1 MILDPLRLVIGGA
14 FLLYAAI
21 LDIRTRR
28 VPNRVWVVMGA
39 IGILLLHLHILL
51 KGSWYH
57 HLVIFPVLALYS
69 FPFIELTNEVGDGGS
84 NGEHGMDGGAGKEH
98 GIANGNDNSLE
109 GPLIGKPDA
118 TNGEGEQRT
127 DGTGFFDGVDLK
139 AGIIS
144 PMMWYCLIASG
155 FIGFLL
161 LLILGGTGTFT
172 LTLVGMTVFILLV
185 YLMYFTG
192 LIFGGA
198 DAKGMMA
205 VTLFVP
211 FYPTFSIF
219 PIFETE
225 SEALRL
231 MFTFP
236 VVILTLSV
244 VSFALLPIIMACY
257 NVIRGDIGIPM
268 FFGYRMPLSEI
279 PGKFVWLMEKP
290 QYRNDYGIKLM
301 TLVGETSGMQSWLRE
316 QMFTGEVK
324 TEYFP
329 SKNTSASLDSDLQVL
344 KRMGMDRVW
353 VTPKIPFMVAILV
366 GYIFSFLV
374 GNVLFAFMDWISG

>member
-39 IGILLLHLHILL
+39 IGILLLHVHILL
-51 KGSWYH
+51 EGSWYH

-69 FPFIELTNEVGDGGS
+69 FPFLGVTNEVGGGEK
-84 NGEHGMDGGAGKEH
+84 NGELGGRGGDTDGKE
-98 GIANGNDNSLE
+98 GLE
-109 GPLIGKPDA
+109 DEDKDAVIGK
-118 TNGEGEQRT
+118 TNPARGEVGQRT
-127 DGTGFFDGVDLK
+127 DGTGIFAGVDLK
-139 AGIIS
+139 EGVIT
-144 PMMWYCLIASG
+144 PMMWYLLIASG
-155 FIGFLL
+155 FLGVLL
-161 LLILGGTGTFT
+161 LLILGGTGSFT
-172 LTLVGMTVFILLV
+172 LTLVGMVVFILLV

-211 FYPTFSIF
+211 FYPAFSIF
-219 PIFETE
+219 PFYETE
-225 SEALRL
+225 TEALRL
-231 MFTFP
+231 VFSFP
-236 VVILTLSV
+236 VVILMLSV

-257 NVIRGDIGIPM
+257 NVTKGDIGLPM
-268 FFGYRMPLSEI
+268 LFGYRMPLSEI
-279 PGKFVWLMEKP
+279 PGKFVWLMERP

-316 QMFTGEVK
+316 QMFTGEIK
-324 TEYFP
+324 TKYFP
-329 SKNTSASLDSDLQVL
+329 SKNASDSLDSDLHVL
-344 KRMGMDRVW
+344 KNLGMDRVW

-366 GYIFSFLV
+366 GYVISFIL
-374 GNVLFAFMDWISG
+374 GNMLFGFMDWISG